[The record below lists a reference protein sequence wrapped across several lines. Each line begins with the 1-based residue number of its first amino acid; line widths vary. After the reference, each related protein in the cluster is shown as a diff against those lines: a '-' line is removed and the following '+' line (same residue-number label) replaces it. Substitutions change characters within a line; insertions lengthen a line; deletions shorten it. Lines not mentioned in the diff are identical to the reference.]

1 VRRVVAGIQ
10 DVSVLVR
17 PGMHLF
23 EGDPRVSLVPVLS
36 IADGAVANVGELCC
50 GTHTGT
56 HVDAPSHF
64 IEGAGGVETI
74 DADALCGPALVVDL
88 RGVERSIDAAALA
101 RVDLEDVTRVVFATR
116 NSELWSGDGFSWDFV
131 SVAPDAAEL
140 LVAAGVRL
148 VGVDYLSVGSPETHR
163 ILLGAEV
170 VVVEGLDLTGV
181 AAGRYELFCG
191 PVKLDGADGAP
202 ARVLLRPWDGG
213 GDA

>member
-56 HVDAPSHF
+56 HVDAPNHF

-74 DADALCGPALVVDL
+74 DVDALCGPALVVDL
-88 RGVERSIDAAALA
+88 RGVERSIDAEVLA
-101 RVDLEDVTRVVFATR
+101 RVDLEDVTRVSTNTLFGLFGMLDVA
-116 NSELWSGDGFSWDFV
+116 SEMGLDR
-131 SVAPDAAEL
+131 PDAAEL
-140 LVAAGVRL
+140 LVAAE
-148 VGVDYLSVGSPETHR
+148 SGSSGSTTCRWGRRDR
-163 ILLGAEV
+163 ILLGAGWSSG
-170 VVVEGLDLTGV
+170 GLD
-181 AAGRYELFCG
+181 
-191 PVKLDGADGAP
+191 
-202 ARVLLRPWDGG
+202 
-213 GDA
+213 